1 MPAVDMPEEDLVLH
15 RVTTPEPPDLDE
27 WWAGQLAAAS
37 AAATPVALTPH
48 EPTLYEPL
56 QVYDVEFSGAH
67 GHRVR
72 GWYLRPPGDE
82 PLPVVV
88 TYIGYGGGRGV
99 PAQHTLLPSLGFAN
113 FVMDSRGQ
121 GGRWSIGAT
130 GDAGAGT
137 GPEHPGVMTKGI
149 SHRDDYYYTRLFLDA
164 ARAVEVVAELPGAD
178 PARIAV
184 TGGSQGGALALAAA
198 ALRPDH
204 VKVCHSDVPFLCD
217 LWRAIRIGAVPPY
230 TEISDFLAQH
240 DSLVPVVL
248 ATLQY
253 VDCALLARRITA
265 PTLFSVGLMDETC
278 PPSTVYAAYHE
289 VSAPKQITVSPFGK
303 HTTPTSHLETQLRH
317 LRVHL

>member
-1 MPAVDMPEEDLVLH
+1 MPVVDMPEEDLILH

-37 AAATPVALTPH
+37 AAATPVSLTPH
-48 EPTLYEPL
+48 EPTLYGPL
-56 QVYDVEFSGAH
+56 SVYDVEFSGAH

-72 GWYLRPPGDE
+72 GWYLRPAGEE

-99 PAQHTLLPSLGFAN
+99 PTQHTLLPSLGFAV

-121 GGRWSIGAT
+121 GGRWSVGAT
-130 GDAGAGT
+130 ADAGAGT

-164 ARAVEVVAELPGAD
+164 ARAVEVAAELPGVD
-178 PARIAV
+178 PDRIAV

-198 ALRPDH
+198 ALRRDL

-217 LWRAIRIGAVPPY
+217 LWRAIRIGTTPPY

-240 DSLVPVVL
+240 DTLVPVAL